1 MQFGIEIGLSYI
13 CSIYLP
19 FKRVMELILLTR
31 AIRIDD
37 AKYILSSIDLNEG
50 TNAYDQ
56 LNSTLWRLMKE
67 VVLPFQIKSELFT
80 NFFDSSSHISS
91 GGQFPW
97 L

>member
-1 MQFGIEIGLSYI
+1 MDFIL
-13 CSIYLP
+13 L
-19 FKRVMELILLTR
+19 KRV
-31 AIRIDD
+31 IRIDD

-67 VVLPFQIKSELFT
+67 VVVLPFQIKSELFT

-91 GGQFPW
+91 GGQFP
-97 L
+97 